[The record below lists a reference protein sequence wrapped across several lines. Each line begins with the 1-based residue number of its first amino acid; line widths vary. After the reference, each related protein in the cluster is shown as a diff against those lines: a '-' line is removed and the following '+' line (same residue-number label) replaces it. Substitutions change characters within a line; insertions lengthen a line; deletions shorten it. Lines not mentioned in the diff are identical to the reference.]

1 MNIIRDIL
9 EQGGS
14 AADAM
19 ISALMCEAITS
30 PHSASL
36 AGGFVATIF
45 KKETNTVETLI
56 ARYMAPAAAT
66 KNMFVNV
73 TKITGERAIAV
84 PGELKGYWALHQ
96 KYGKLEWSRLFDP
109 IIELCRR
116 GHVVSPYFAWVLHR
130 TRRSIR
136 RSPTLKAI
144 FLNPS
149 TRKVWKE
156 GDLIK
161 HNKLADTFEIIQK
174 EGVDAIYNNG
184 TIAQLMIQDIQE
196 LGGLIT
202 IEDLMEYQVRWEK
215 PVIAHLKNNK
225 TLYTV
230 PVPGGGT
237 LIAFIMNVLNDY
249 LPENES
255 TIAMQRIA
263 EAFKYA
269 FAKRSEL
276 GDERFV
282 NTTVDIVK
290 NLTNLEYAEEIRK
303 RILDNQTFDSY
314 KHYGAQ
320 YTNNDDQGTINVNIL
335 MKNGDAIVATSTINN
350 L

>member
-1 MNIIRDIL
+1 M
-9 EQGGS
+9 EEGGS

-19 ISALMCEAITS
+19 ISTLMCEAITS

-45 KKETNTVETLI
+45 MKETNTVETLI
-56 ARYMAPAAAT
+56 AGYMAPMAAT
-66 KNMFVNV
+66 ENMFVNV

-84 PGELKGYWALHQ
+84 PGELRGYWELHK

-109 IIELCRR
+109 VIRLCRK
-116 GHVVSPYFAWVLHR
+116 GHVVSPYFAWVLNR
-130 TRRSIR
+130 TRGSIR

-144 FLNPS
+144 FINPA
-149 TRKVWKE
+149 TRRVWKE

-161 HNKLADTFEIIQK
+161 YNKLADTFEIIQK

-196 LGGLIT
+196 LSGLLT
-202 IEDLMEYQVRWEK
+202 TEDLIQYQVRWEK

-225 TLYTV
+225 TLYTA
-230 PVPGGGT
+230 PVPDGGT
-237 LIAFIMNVLNDY
+237 LIAFIMNILSDY
-249 LPENES
+249 LPEEES
-255 TIAMQRIA
+255 TVAMHRIA

-276 GDERFV
+276 GDKRFV
-282 NTTVDIVK
+282 NTTIDIVK
-290 NLTNLEYAEEIRK
+290 NLTSLEYAKEIRK
-303 RILDNQTFDSY
+303 QILDNETFNSY
-314 KHYGAQ
+314 EHYGAK
-320 YTNNDDQGTINVNIL
+320 YANNDDQGTINVNIL
-335 MKNGDAIVATSTINN
+335 TKNGDAIVATSTINN